1 MKSERGYT
9 LIECL
14 VYIAALIVVLNLAFD
29 AWFHYDRH
37 TNSMRRNANDI
48 VRTLLAGEQ
57 WRADVRTAT
66 APPHA
71 IPNGIAI
78 PHRNGEIT
86 YTFVD
91 GDVWRQV
98 GKAHDIALKHVQTS
112 TMSDDSRPNVHAWR
126 WELEL
131 ATPQK
136 AVRVRPL
143 FSFTA
148 VPGSQS

>member
-14 VYIAALIVVLNLAFD
+14 VYIAVLIVVLNLAFD
-29 AWFHYDRH
+29 AWFRYDRH
-37 TNSMRRNANDI
+37 TGFMRQNGKDI
-48 VRTLLAGEQ
+48 VRTLFAGEK
-57 WRADVRTAT
+57 WRADIRAAT

-71 IPNGIAI
+71 IANGIAI
-78 PHRNGEIT
+78 PQPSGE
-86 YTFVD
+86 VD
-91 GDVWRQV
+91 YVFDKGTVWRQTR
-98 GKAHDIALKHVQTS
+98 KTRAIALDHVKAS
-112 TMSDDSRPNVHAWR
+112 AMSDDSRPNVHAWR

-143 FSFTA
+143 FSFIA